1 MFTDMTSLTIQMRK
15 DLSKTVIELID
26 KCFEQV
32 TPKNFEDQKIYRT
45 FNVYRH
51 RWQNDKLGEKQI
63 VKVLDYFGYDV
74 TVKKTYSVTKRKK
87 A

>member
-1 MFTDMTSLTIQMRK
+1 MTNLSIEEMK
-15 DLSKTVIELID
+15 EDLSKSVVEILD

-32 TPKNFEDQKIYRT
+32 TPKNFEDQKVYRT

-51 RWQNDKLGEKQI
+51 RWQNDTIGEKQI
-63 VKVLDYFGYDV
+63 IKVLEYFGYNV
-74 TVKKTYSVTKRKK
+74 EVKKTYKITK